1 MLKELVEIYR
11 VKKANAYHKEGSFHT
26 TKPKEHHSEKVKASF
41 AKQRKELA
49 ELRSEQRLAKQ
60 GTPSTSIPQNK
71 NKKPSIDKIKSELKE
86 LQQEITENEFQKAFS
101 DNVTPKEI
109 IKALTGLDNN
119 DNLKFYDDGTVS
131 GVDVNIY
138 KAKAYNFERRFN
150 LKNKEVSHDML
161 ELYKSTQ
168 GGGAVKEMFKNAI
181 PLYQKMGI
189 EKITLDANLDAGGYA
204 WAKYG
209 FKLKN
214 KNDAEKLSKQMNDK
228 IEFGL
233 IADYADSNP
242 KAKKELE
249 TTKKILNKYKN
260 SVELPR
266 MISDIKTPEVD
277 SFFSK
282 QSPNARIKPSLAK
295 YLLMNTEWKGEL
307 SLKDKA
313 SMDRLNKYINSG
325 SIKKQDNQ
333 VSIKKQDAERQVVW
347 GELYAPNRLD
357 SDNEFMSRET
367 LENLQMTIAKSGF
380 KLPVDLD
387 HKNVSQKDAH
397 IVECFIAR
405 KGDPDFI
412 EGSLVVGL
420 HIPNQSLW
428 NEVKNGRYNGFS
440 IEALVNKKDR
450 EVEIEVPD
458 IINGETKE
466 NAGHTH
472 GFTTNLDVV
481 NGKIVFKSG
490 ETLPCKT
497 DGHVHKIQR
506 WSATEFVNGH
516 NHKLSISD
524 YLKIKE

>member
-11 VKKANAYHKEGSFHT
+11 VKKANPYRKLDGTFASKDDYDFTISDSESGDVFNKEIKLTTPKKLIESIFGVDSNYKENNISITKSKEGGDHIFIEGYGGKFFDSNLVSLGL
-26 TKPKEHHSEKVKASF
+26 KLKRDK
-41 AKQRKELA
+41 KELY
-49 ELRSEQRLAKQ
+49 
-60 GTPSTSIPQNK
+60 
-71 NKKPSIDKIKSELKE
+71 IDYISLE
-86 LQQEITENEFQKAFS
+86 ENS
-101 DNVTPKEI
+101 
-109 IKALTGLDNN
+109 
-119 DNLKFYDDGTVS
+119 
-131 GVDVNIY
+131 
-138 KAKAYNFERRFN
+138 
-150 LKNKEVSHDML
+150 
-161 ELYKSTQ
+161 Q
-168 GGGAVKEMFKNAI
+168 GGGSVKKFFKSALPEFYKNGVR
-181 PLYQKMGI
+181 KV
-189 EKITLDANLDAGGYA
+189 TLTANDDAGGYA

-209 FKLKN
+209 FNLKN
-214 KNDAEKLSKQMNDK
+214 KNEAIELSKQLKDK

-242 KAKKELE
+242 KAKKELDV
-249 TTKKILNKYKN
+249 TKKLLEKHSKD
-260 SVELPR
+260 VKLPR
-266 MISDIKTPEVD
+266 VISDIQTPEINEWLAQQN
-277 SFFSK
+277 K
-282 QSPNARIKPSLAK
+282 NAKIKPSLAK
-295 YLLMNTEWKGEL
+295 HLLMNTKWDGVL
-307 SLKDKA
+307 SLKDKT

-458 IINGETKE
+458 MINGETKE
-466 NAGHTH
+466 NDGHTH